1 MILKKANLPPL
12 PIHSLRHTHAVLQLE
27 AGVSMK
33 YLQERLGHGSMQ
45 ITSDV
50 YSHISKKLDKEA
62 MNKFEEHMRNVLE

>member
-1 MILKKANLPPL
+1 MPPL